1 MTRQKQK
8 TLLCLECGDP
18 VTVKWKAQRAVC
30 PPPAM
35 CKKIRHLRQ
44 QKEYQKITGK
54 IISIT
59 DRSREAIDPLEGIFK
74 KGPKILTITD
84 YPELGKLIDAKL
96 QPKKDKMRKTSI
108 PE

>member
-1 MTRQKQK
+1 MTKTK

-30 PPPAM
+30 PPPAL

-59 DRSREAIDPLEGIFK
+59 DRSRETIDPLDGMFE
-74 KGPKILTITD
+74 KGPEIPTITD
-84 YPELGKLIDAKL
+84 FPELGKLIHTTSTKRE
-96 QPKKDKMRKTSI
+96 KK
-108 PE
+108 

>member
-1 MTRQKQK
+1 MTKTK

-30 PPPAM
+30 PPPAL

-59 DRSREAIDPLEGIFK
+59 DRSRETIDPLDGMFE
-74 KGPKILTITD
+74 KGPKIQTITD
-84 YPELGKLIDAKL
+84 FPELEKLVNAKL
-96 QPKKDKMRKTSI
+96 QAKKDKMCKTSI